1 MSERPVALV
10 TGGASGIGQATC
22 TRLTKDGYRLV
33 VLDQRADGAAEAA
46 GPDGLGRA
54 VDVTDPA
61 AVEEAVAE
69 AVGRFGRIDL
79 LVNNAGITGPPSAT
93 TCHETPV
100 EEWDRVLAVNIR
112 GPFLCSRSVLPTMIE
127 QGRGN
132 IVTVVSVAGMVA
144 TPGRSAY
151 TTSKGAALMFTK
163 SLAADYARYGIR
175 ANAVCPGWV
184 QTPMTQ
190 WRIDIPDLRDRVLRA
205 IPMGRVCQPE
215 EIADA
220 ISLLSDERMAYLTGH
235 AFVIDGGMTA
245 TVSI

>member
-190 WRIDIPDLRDRVLRA
+190 WRIDIPELRDRVLRA

>member
-61 AVEEAVAE
+61 AVEEAVTE

-190 WRIDIPDLRDRVLRA
+190 WRIDIPELRDRVLRA

-220 ISLLSDERMAYLTGH
+220 ISLLTDERMAYLTGH